1 VRSVV
6 VVSLSIP
13 DELLELLDGIAE
25 SGRQATRSEVV
36 RQALNS
42 YISEYRSLEQ
52 LHGELVATITVL
64 REKYDRGHGLNLQH
78 EFDDIVVQY
87 HHTRISD
94 RTCLEMMVIRGRAG
108 RMKESMDGLKGDRH
122 IKQLKCFMMSPV
134 RD

>member
-1 VRSVV
+1 MV

-13 DELLELLDGIAE
+13 DELLELLDAIAE

-52 LHGELVATITVL
+52 MHGEIVATITVL
-64 REKYDRGHGLNLQH
+64 HEKSNKGLDLQH

-87 HHTRISD
+87 HHTHFSKK
-94 RTCLEMMVIRGRAG
+94 TCLEMMVIKGSSRRL
-108 RMKESMDGLKGDRH
+108 KELMDGLKADRH
-122 IKQLKCFMMSPV
+122 VKQLKCFVMSPE